1 MHIHTGIKLMCTTI
15 YIVLKFCIHN
25 YNYNDMHG
33 DSYGCVYNIIHTYNN
48 TIIQLRG
55 SVSDHDVY
63 LKQLDV
69 TCILP
74 TPLVALM
81 TNMGVV
87 SCQLEHRSLEILLV
101 ASQIDVI
108 GLLHNAQISSALPQ
122 TA

>member
-1 MHIHTGIKLMCTTI
+1 MHIHTGI
-15 YIVLKFCIHN
+15 N
-25 YNYNDMHG
+25 
-33 DSYGCVYNIIHTYNN
+33 VYNNIVSKCFVYIIIMICMVIAMATHIMFTYNN

-55 SVSDHDVY
+55 SVSDHVY

-108 GLLHNAQISSALPQ
+108 SLLHNAQISSALPQ

>member
-1 MHIHTGIKLMCTTI
+1 MICMVIAMAT
-15 YIVLKFCIHN
+15 YIILYAC
-25 YNYNDMHG
+25 
-33 DSYGCVYNIIHTYNN
+33 

-81 TNMGVV
+81 TKMGVV

-108 GLLHNAQISSALPQ
+108 SLLHNAQISSALPQ